1 MPFTV
6 ICGTFHLV
14 GKGSNGRD
22 SGFSP
27 DGDSIQFKPADSG
40 LLDRLERNGSSYRLT
55 SIGSTQLRFEGIDAL
70 ELHYGG
76 SHQPRPLADEGRDAL
91 TGALDLNPVPYV
103 LPGGVRVRPPCER
116 DKTPGFILS
125 RALEAHGRPV
135 AFAFKGEPP
144 KPDGSEV
151 FLRAGLLRR
160 SLNCKAL
167 AGGHAYPLYYDT
179 LFAELR
185 TTLTAAASSARDAG
199 KGIWSQDVSTKGLK
213 IGIQAD
219 LERDGVVF
227 PKLFRRLT
235 EYLKDHPNDPAGFS
249 DWLDDKREQ
258 VLDTT
263 TDNFTHLDDVIETK
277 RGKVRMLRRPEEL
290 VFVSAKTTSR
300 AVAPWLAV

>member
-14 GKGSNGRD
+14 GRGSNGKD
-22 SGFSP
+22 SGFEP
-27 DGDSIQFKPADSG
+27 DGDSIQFRPADPG
-40 LLDRLERNGSSYRLT
+40 LLDRLERNGGPYRLT

-70 ELHYGG
+70 ELHYER

-91 TGALDLNPVPYV
+91 TRALDLNPVSYV
-103 LPGGVRVRPPCER
+103 PPRGIRVKPPCER

-135 AFAFKGEPP
+135 AFAFKGKPP
-144 KPDGSEV
+144 APEGSEV
-151 FLRAGLLRR
+151 FLKAGLLRK
-160 SLNCKAL
+160 SLNYKAV

-185 TTLTAAASSARDAG
+185 AAFTVAASSARDAG
-199 KGIWSQDVSTKGLK
+199 KGIWAHDVSTKGVK
-213 IGIQAD
+213 IGTQAD

-235 EYLKDHPNDPAGFS
+235 EYLKDYPSDPAGFS
-249 DWLDDKREQ
+249 GWLDDKREQ

>member
-1 MPFTV
+1 M
-6 ICGTFHLV
+6 
-14 GKGSNGRD
+14 
-22 SGFSP
+22 
-27 DGDSIQFKPADSG
+27 
-40 LLDRLERNGSSYRLT
+40 
-55 SIGSTQLRFEGIDAL
+55 RFEGIDAL
-70 ELHYGG
+70 ELHYAG

-91 TGALDLNPVPYV
+91 TGALDLNPVPYR
-103 LPGGVRVRPPCER
+103 PPDGIRVQPPCER

-135 AFAFKGEPP
+135 AFAFKGDPP

-151 FLRAGLLRR
+151 FLKAGLLRK

-179 LFAELR
+179 LFADLR
-185 TTLTAAASSARDAG
+185 VALTAAAVSARDAD
-199 KGIWSQDVSTKGLK
+199 KGIWARDASTKGLK
-213 IGIQAD
+213 IGTQAD

-235 EYLKDHPNDPAGFS
+235 EYLKDHPDDPSGFPA
-249 DWLDDKREQ
+249 WLDDKREQ

-277 RGKVRMLRRPEEL
+277 RGKVQMLRRPEEL

>member
-14 GKGSNGRD
+14 GKGSNGKD

-27 DGDSIQFKPADSG
+27 DGDSIQFKPAEPG
-40 LLDRLERNGSSYRLT
+40 LLDRLERNGSSHRLT

-70 ELHYGG
+70 ELHYER
-76 SHQPRPLADEGRDAL
+76 SHQPRPLADQGRDAL
-91 TGALDLNPVPYV
+91 TGALDLNPVPYR
-103 LPGGVRVRPPCER
+103 PPHGIRVQPPCER

-135 AFAFKGEPP
+135 AFAFKGQPP

-151 FLRAGLLRR
+151 FLKTGLLRR
-160 SLNCKAL
+160 SLNYKAL
-167 AGGHAYPLYYDT
+167 ASGHAYPLYYDT
-179 LFAELR
+179 LFADLR
-185 TTLTAAASSARDAG
+185 AALTAAASSAREAD
-199 KGIWSQDVSTKGLK
+199 KGIWAHDVSTKGLV
-213 IGIQAD
+213 ISTQAD

-235 EYLKDHPNDPAGFS
+235 EYLKDNPNDPAGFPG
-249 DWLDDKREQ
+249 WLDGKREQ
-258 VLDTT
+258 MLDTT

-277 RGKVRMLRRPEEL
+277 ANKVKMLRRPEEL